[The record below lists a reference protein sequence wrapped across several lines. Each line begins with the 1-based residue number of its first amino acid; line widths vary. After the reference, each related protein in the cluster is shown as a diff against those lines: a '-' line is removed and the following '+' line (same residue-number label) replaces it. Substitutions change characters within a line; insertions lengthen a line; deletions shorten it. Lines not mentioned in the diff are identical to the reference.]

1 MNISLHKE
9 FAFGEDKSFDV
20 RGDFFNALNKFIFN
34 APEET
39 IPRPVSVRVIEA
51 C

>member
-20 RGDFFNALNKFIFN
+20 RADFFERLEQIHLQR
-34 APEET
+34 
-39 IPRPVSVRVIEA
+39 PRGDYSKAGFGEGD
-51 C
+51 